1 MKGRTISSLAPA
13 LFLMVL
19 SGCGQSEPPP
29 GTPALVIQSR
39 VAFVEADGK
48 TSRAVPAEP
57 LRIWAPTLVGD
68 IYGSPNEGE
77 IVPVQLKKDLTFTM
91 DLNGAGKM
99 LEKGLVPTQFS
110 QKWMAIEPADAR
122 VARVLPFVMPA
133 DNIGPV
139 GVSEWLDERSGA
151 KLMLA
156 YVDRPARIRG
166 DIVYEG
172 RSLQFDI
179 EAPEAGYFWIRQ
191 PEGNGT
197 FRAAPWPDKV
207 VLAVF
212 PGE

>member
-1 MKGRTISSLAPA
+1 MKGSLIGPVAAA
-13 LFLMVL
+13 LFAVVL
-19 SGCGQSEPPP
+19 AACGKQESPAEEP
-29 GTPALVIQSR
+29 TLVVRSR
-39 VAFVEADGK
+39 VVFVEADGK
-48 TSRAVPAEP
+48 TPRAAPSEP
-57 LRIWAPTLVGD
+57 LRVWAPSLVGD
-68 IYGSPNEGE
+68 LYGSPNEGE
-77 IVPVQLKKDLTFTM
+77 IVPVDLKKDLTFTM
-91 DLNGAGKM
+91 NLDGAGAT

-110 QKWMAIEPADAR
+110 QKWMAIEPANAR

-139 GVSEWLDERSGA
+139 GVSEWLDEESGA

-179 EAPEAGYFWIRQ
+179 EAPQAGYFWIRQ

-197 FRAAPWPDKV
+197 FRAAPWPKKV
-207 VLAVF
+207 ALAVF

>member
-1 MKGRTISSLAPA
+1 MKGSFTVRLAP
-13 LFLMVL
+13 LLL
-19 SGCGQSEPPP
+19 L
-29 GTPALVIQSR
+29 TALVACGKQELPPEKPTLIVSSR
-39 VAFVEADGK
+39 VVFVEPDGK
-48 TSRAVPAEP
+48 TPRAAPTEP

-68 IYGSPNEGE
+68 LYGSPNEGE
-77 IVPVQLKKDLTFTM
+77 IVPVELKKDLTFTM
-91 DLNGAGKM
+91 NLNGAGEK

-139 GVSEWLDERSGA
+139 GVSEWLDEESGA

-166 DIVYEG
+166 DIVFEG

-179 EAPEAGYFWIRQ
+179 EAPAAGYFWIRQ
-191 PEGNGT
+191 PEGNGM
-197 FRAAPWPDKV
+197 FRAAPWPKNV

>member
-1 MKGRTISSLAPA
+1 MNTRHLVRLAPSLLLVA
-13 LFLMVL
+13 LAA
-19 SGCGQSEPPP
+19 CGKQEPPP
-29 GTPALVIQSR
+29 MKPSLVIQSR
-39 VAFVEADGK
+39 VVFVEADGK
-48 TSRAVPAEP
+48 TPRAAPSEP
-57 LRIWAPTLVGD
+57 LRIWAPSLVGD
-68 IYGSPNEGE
+68 LYGSPNEGE
-77 IVPVQLKKDLTFTM
+77 IVPAQLQKDMTFTM
-91 DLNGAGKM
+91 DLNGAGQT

-122 VARVLPFVMPA
+122 IARVLPFVMPA

-139 GVSEWLDERSGA
+139 GVSEWLDEASGA

-156 YVDRPARIRG
+156 YVDRPASIRG

-197 FRAAPWPDKV
+197 FRAAPWPEKV